1 MLLHKVRWPQL
12 SSGGGGSSGWAG
24 RGYTATVAV
33 GGCASKVK
41 AVGASGACHCTTTIT
56 YAVLRASLCSLTRPH
71 TRPHTHTRTYTQ
83 GFRVKHFFNFWVFF
97 TRRNKKMRQAWITT
111 AAQHIEAILRNAIN
125 AFKANAAEARRQR
138 RIKRAVFEAVQHITR
153 RNIAVRRIARE
164 VRSCRGV
171 QA

>member
-1 MLLHKVRWPQL
+1 M
-12 SSGGGGSSGWAG
+12 
-24 RGYTATVAV
+24 
-33 GGCASKVK
+33 
-41 AVGASGACHCTTTIT
+41 
-56 YAVLRASLCSLTRPH
+56 
-71 TRPHTHTRTYTQ
+71 
-83 GFRVKHFFNFWVFF
+83 KHFFNFWVFF